1 MQGENDKKRGRKRH
15 RSQNDSGS
23 GDQDRHRSKAPRRE
37 RSENSSGTAR
47 AVART
52 GLNTTPRAPE
62 DFGQGRPD
70 ARPMKEPRSSPS
82 VGARPSAGADPTR
95 RISRDRISSDLI
107 RRDSTANKIEDAMP
121 IDPRQTIW
129 QYMTEVLDILTNLGA
144 PADTIRD
151 TINLTNVAYD
161 LVDQGS
167 EIDVPGISPDVGHV
181 AVHKVV
187 SEAVWRMF
195 ACHHFRTEYQEELKM
210 ELDLFYGQQRAA
222 DFERRCDDAFALWA
236 QDGSRKPETTA
247 FEIFQEVA
255 WEAVTE
261 KFDAL
266 NPNLKTK
273 ARFIDLRKWSEDDM
287 TRDFVPRLAVPL
299 SSAGG
304 YCELLLHDIRKY
316 RNREL
321 QNIRGE
327 WAQAISDAEGRQDE
341 LERRQLE
348 GELNTMERAVRGGE
362 IPYGPREQRLPSWD
376 QKVKKWEGLAQ
387 SLGFD
392 QERTFGFPMGLVY
405 VIDRKVVK
413 ETYAASLRSGWDDSR
428 LWFGNFLDRVPLE
441 YGLASSVSSKRGGDT
456 ILRVDGY
463 GIYDTLAMHRLYAEY
478 CPHGD
483 LEDLIDEY
491 AGLKYSDLVD
501 ENGRPYGKYI
511 PNRMLWAIFE
521 ALVAALCMMSDGKLP
536 SSRFAVTHQPLFHRD
551 LKPANIFMAKPSTTD
566 WHEIPIAK
574 VGDFGLSIHASD
586 PTSGAQGVGTLG
598 YMAPESYDYP
608 PVSDWYRNTEIS
620 AKADLWSVARIMLS
634 LMRLENDN
642 NVDVVTLDDFA
653 PPQLEPELE
662 VHYSQTLID
671 LVHECLKF
679 WPDDRP
685 TCQEVWKRIQREV
698 NYKDPALEEESLKK
712 RDRQDDEIILYRNPA
727 DAYSKMTFQR
737 D

>member
-15 RSQNDSGS
+15 RSQNDSGN
-23 GDQDRHRSKAPRRE
+23 GDQDRHRSKAPRRA

-47 AVART
+47 AAART

-62 DFGQGRPD
+62 DVGQGRPD
-70 ARPMKEPRSSPS
+70 ARPTIEPRFLPS
-82 VGARPSAGADPTR
+82 VGARPSAGAADPTR
-95 RISRDRISSDLI
+95 RISRKRTSSDFI
-107 RRDSTANKIEDAMP
+107 RRESTANKVDDAAP

-151 TINLTNVAYD
+151 TIDLTNVAYD

-167 EIDVPGISPDVGHV
+167 EIDVPGISPDAGHV

-222 DFERRCDDAFALWA
+222 DFERRCDDAFVLWA

-255 WEAVTE
+255 WEAVTKE
-261 KFDAL
+261 FDAL
-266 NPNLKTK
+266 NPNPKTK
-273 ARFIDLRKWSEDDM
+273 ARFNDLRKWSEDDM

-327 WAQAISDAEGRQDE
+327 WAQAISDAEDRQDE

-392 QERTFGFPMGLVY
+392 QERSEIQGNWHYKCQLGRGSFGNASLWVCYGPDLRIV
-405 VIDRKVVK
+405 DRKVVK
-413 ETYAASLRSGWDDSR
+413 ETYAASLRSGWDDLR
-428 LWFGNFLDRVPLE
+428 LWFGDSLDRVPLE
-441 YGLASSVSSKRGGDT
+441 YVLARSASSKRGGDT

-463 GIYDTLAMHRLYAEY
+463 GIYDTHAMHRLYAEY

-501 ENGRPYGKYI
+501 ENGRPY
-511 PNRMLWAIFE
+511 
-521 ALVAALCMMSDGKLP
+521 
-536 SSRFAVTHQPLFHRD
+536 
-551 LKPANIFMAKPSTTD
+551 AK
-566 WHEIPIAK
+566 
-574 VGDFGLSIHASD
+574 
-586 PTSGAQGVGTLG
+586 
-598 YMAPESYDYP
+598 
-608 PVSDWYRNTEIS
+608 
-620 AKADLWSVARIMLS
+620 
-634 LMRLENDN
+634 
-642 NVDVVTLDDFA
+642 
-653 PPQLEPELE
+653 
-662 VHYSQTLID
+662 
-671 LVHECLKF
+671 
-679 WPDDRP
+679 
-685 TCQEVWKRIQREV
+685 
-698 NYKDPALEEESLKK
+698 
-712 RDRQDDEIILYRNPA
+712 
-727 DAYSKMTFQR
+727 
-737 D
+737 